1 MLYGTH
7 VHDGTI
13 DLDEEI
19 VDIGIDE
26 DDGYALMNSS
36 RDQDVLKSFRLNAEL
51 YPNGYNSFDS
61 LGQCLV
67 KLNRSDEAIAA
78 YQTAL
83 QLNPGHTDAANS
95 IELLRSGN

>member
-36 RDQDVLKSFRLNAEL
+36 RDQDVPKVLGST
-51 YPNGYNSFDS
+51 PNSTQMDTTHS
-61 LGQCLV
+61 TVLG
-67 KLNRSDEAIAA
+67 SAW
-78 YQTAL
+78 
-83 QLNPGHTDAANS
+83 
-95 IELLRSGN
+95 